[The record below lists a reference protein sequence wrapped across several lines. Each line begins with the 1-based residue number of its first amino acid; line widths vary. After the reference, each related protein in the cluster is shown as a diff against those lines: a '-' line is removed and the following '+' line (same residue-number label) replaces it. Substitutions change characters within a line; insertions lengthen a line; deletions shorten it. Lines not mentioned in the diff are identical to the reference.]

1 MTNLQEPDQ
10 DSPEKMYVVTCT
22 YVTLVGTYGRNG
34 YAERLCAAHKSRG
47 RCLVTSMLIIII
59 IIIFLNAL
67 YR

>member
-47 RCLVTSMLIIII
+47 RCARGLVTSM
-59 IIIFLNAL
+59 FMM
-67 YR
+67 RME